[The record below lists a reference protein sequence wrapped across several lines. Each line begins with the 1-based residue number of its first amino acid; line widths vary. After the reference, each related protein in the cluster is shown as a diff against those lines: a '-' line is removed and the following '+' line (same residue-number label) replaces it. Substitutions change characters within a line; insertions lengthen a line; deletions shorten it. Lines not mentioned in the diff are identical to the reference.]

1 MMLLFNRRFT
11 RPAQGRLVL
20 AGGAVLL
27 LMYLSI
33 LLFETYDPVLIG
45 QL

>member
-1 MMLLFNRRFT
+1 MIHAGHRFT

-33 LLFETYDPVLIG
+33 LLFETYDPVLIV